1 MPVFNGGFLPALSQN
16 DVSSILQNDEV
27 VLPGS
32 SSYSLVE
39 ASTVASPA
47 SVTCSAACK

>member
-16 DVSSILQNDEV
+16 DVSSILQNDDMI
-27 VLPGS
+27 LQGS

-39 ASTVASPA
+39 ASPVASFA
-47 SVTCSAACK
+47 SETCAACK